1 MKQRSIPGGVTNS
14 NLYSMLHIIKNKP
27 EVERVISDVIIVGA
41 GIIGAACARVLASA
55 GVGVTVIDRGTTAGG
70 TSSACEGNLLVS
82 DKGPGHE
89 LVLAQHA
96 ARLWRSTVTDLREQL
111 GDGFPSVE
119 FDPKG
124 GVVVATTAA
133 GASSLLDFVAGQ
145 RLAGVDARVI
155 DASEARGLEPD
166 LTARIEAAVY
176 YPEDAQ
182 VQPAIATEALMAS
195 ARLYGARLLEN
206 TPVLGPLLDSAGS
219 LIGVTTPAGEL
230 RGRRVLV
237 AAGPWSGEVAGLLG
251 VRLPVRPRRGELLVT
266 TRMRHRIFH
275 KVYDA
280 DYVGAVGSDDGALQ
294 TSSVVESTGS
304 GTVLIGSSRRLV
316 GFDARLRVDVLS
328 EIAAKAIRLFPFL
341 ADASVMRS
349 YGGFR
354 PFMPDHLPVISE
366 DPRMPGLWYATG
378 HEGAG
383 IGLSLATAELI
394 LDLMLGRPTR
404 IDAAPYSAARASLA
418 PYLEAVA

>member
-1 MKQRSIPGGVTNS
+1 VTD
-14 NLYSMLHIIKNKP
+14 
-27 EVERVISDVIIVGA
+27 DVVIVGA
-41 GIIGAACARVLASA
+41 GIIGAACARALASA
-55 GVGVTVIDRGTTAGG
+55 GLGVTVIDRGTTAGG
-70 TSSACEGNLLVS
+70 TSAACEGNLLVS

-89 LVLAQHA
+89 LVLAQYA
-96 ARLWRSTVTDLREQL
+96 TTLWRAVVTDLGEQL

-124 GVVVATTAA
+124 GLVVATTPA
-133 GASSLLDFVAGQ
+133 GARLLLDFAASQ
-145 RLAGVDARVI
+145 RGAGVDARII
-155 DASEARGLEPD
+155 DPGEARRLEPD
-166 LTARIEAAVY
+166 LAPCIEAAVH

-182 VQPAIATEALMAS
+182 VQPTIATEALMAS
-195 ARLYGARLLEN
+195 ARLHGARLLEN
-206 TPVLGPLLDSAGS
+206 TPVLGPLVDSAGS
-219 LIGVTTPAGEL
+219 LVGVTTPAGEL

-237 AAGPWSGEVAGLLG
+237 AAGPWSGEVARLLG
-251 VRLPVRPRRGELLVT
+251 VHLPVRPRRGELLVT

-280 DYVGAVGSDDGALQ
+280 DYVGAVGSAEGALQ
-294 TSSVVESTGS
+294 TSAVVESTGS
-304 GTVLIGSSRRLV
+304 GTVLIGSSRQLV

-354 PFMPDHLPVISE
+354 PFMPDHLPVIGE

-394 LDLMLGRPTR
+394 RDLMQGRPTR
-404 IDAAPYSAARASLA
+404 MDAAPYSVARASLA

>member
-1 MKQRSIPGGVTNS
+1 MTD
-14 NLYSMLHIIKNKP
+14 
-27 EVERVISDVIIVGA
+27 DVVIVGA

-55 GVGVTVIDRGTTAGG
+55 GLGVTVIDRGTTAGG
-70 TSSACEGNLLVS
+70 TSAACEGNLLVS
-82 DKGPGHE
+82 DKAPGHE
-89 LVLAQHA
+89 LVLAQYA
-96 ARLWRSTVTDLREQL
+96 ATLWRGAVTDLSEQL

-119 FDPKG
+119 FDRKG
-124 GVVVATTAA
+124 GLVVATTTA
-133 GASSLLDFVAGQ
+133 GAGPLLDFAARQ
-145 RLAGVDARVI
+145 RGAGVDARVI
-155 DASEARGLEPD
+155 DAGEARRLEPD
-166 LTARIEAAVY
+166 LTPGIEAAVH

-182 VQPAIATEALMAS
+182 VQPTIATEALMAS
-195 ARLYGARLLEN
+195 ARLHGARLLEN

-237 AAGPWSGEVAGLLG
+237 AAGPWSGKVAGLLG

-280 DYVGAVGSDDGALQ
+280 DYVGAVESDDDALQ

-304 GTVLIGSSRRLV
+304 GTVLIGSSRQQV

-328 EIAAKAIRLFPFL
+328 EIAAKAVRLFPFL
-341 ADASVMRS
+341 ADAAVMRS

-366 DPRMPGLWYATG
+366 DPRMPGLWHATG

-394 LDLMLGRPTR
+394 RDLMLGRPTR

-418 PYLEAVA
+418 PYLAAVA

>member
-1 MKQRSIPGGVTNS
+1 MTN
-14 NLYSMLHIIKNKP
+14 
-27 EVERVISDVIIVGA
+27 DVIIVGA
-41 GIIGAACARVLASA
+41 GIIGAACARALASA
-55 GVGVTVIDRGTTAGG
+55 GLAVTVLDRGTTAGG
-70 TSSACEGNLLVS
+70 TSAACEGNLLVS

-89 LVLAQHA
+89 LVLAQYA
-96 ARLWRSTVTDLREQL
+96 ATLWQGAVTDLVEQL
-111 GDGFPSVE
+111 GEGFPSVE

-124 GVVVATTAA
+124 GLVVATTTAAA
-133 GASSLLDFVAGQ
+133 GPLLDFAARQ
-145 RLAGVDARVI
+145 RGAGVDARVI
-155 DASEARGLEPD
+155 DARAACTLEPD
-166 LTARIEAAVY
+166 LAPGVEAAVH

-182 VQPAIATEALMAS
+182 VQPTLATEALMAS

-219 LIGVTTPAGEL
+219 LVGVTTPAGEL

-237 AAGPWSGEVAGLLG
+237 AAGPWSGEVAGLVG
-251 VRLPVRPRRGELLVT
+251 MHLPVRPRRGELLVT

-280 DYVGAVGSDDGALQ
+280 DYVGAVGSDEDALQ
-294 TSSVVESTGS
+294 TSSVVESTRS
-304 GTVLIGSSRRLV
+304 GTVLIGSSRQQV
-316 GFDARLRVDVLS
+316 GFDARFRVDVLS

-341 ADASVMRS
+341 ADAAVMRS

-394 LDLMLGRPTR
+394 RDLMQGRPTC
-404 IDAAPYSAARASLA
+404 IDATPYSAARASLA

>member
-1 MKQRSIPGGVTNS
+1 MT
-14 NLYSMLHIIKNKP
+14 
-27 EVERVISDVIIVGA
+27 SDVIIVGA

-55 GVGVTVIDRGTTAGG
+55 GLGVTVIDRGTTAGG

-82 DKGPGHE
+82 DKGPGDE
-89 LVLAQHA
+89 LVLAQYA
-96 ARLWRSTVTDLREQL
+96 GTLWRGAVTELREQL

-133 GASSLLDFVAGQ
+133 GAGPLLDFAARQ
-145 RLAGVDARVI
+145 RFAGVDARVI
-155 DASEARGLEPD
+155 DAQEARGLEPD
-166 LTARIEAAVY
+166 LTARIAAAVY

-182 VQPAIATEALMAS
+182 MQPAIATEALMAS
-195 ARLYGARLLEN
+195 ARLHGARLLEN
-206 TPVLGPLLDSAGS
+206 TPVLGPLHDSAGS
-219 LIGVTTPAGEL
+219 LTGVTTPAGEL

-304 GTVLIGSSRRLV
+304 GTVLIGSSRQLV

>member
-1 MKQRSIPGGVTNS
+1 
-14 NLYSMLHIIKNKP
+14 
-27 EVERVISDVIIVGA
+27 VIIVGA

-55 GVGVTVIDRGTTAGG
+55 GLGVTVIDRGTTAGG

-82 DKGPGHE
+82 DKGPGDE
-89 LVLAQHA
+89 LVLAQYA
-96 ARLWRSTVTDLREQL
+96 GTLWRGAVTELREQL

-133 GASSLLDFVAGQ
+133 GAGPLLDFAARQ
-145 RLAGVDARVI
+145 RFAGVDARVI
-155 DASEARGLEPD
+155 DAQEARGLEPD
-166 LTARIEAAVY
+166 LTARIAAAVY

-182 VQPAIATEALMAS
+182 MQPAIATEALMAS
-195 ARLYGARLLEN
+195 ARLHGARLLEN
-206 TPVLGPLLDSAGS
+206 TPVLGPLHDSAGS
-219 LIGVTTPAGEL
+219 LTGVTTPAGEL

-304 GTVLIGSSRRLV
+304 GTVLIGSSRQLV

>member
-1 MKQRSIPGGVTNS
+1 MT
-14 NLYSMLHIIKNKP
+14 
-27 EVERVISDVIIVGA
+27 SDVIVVGA

-55 GVGVTVIDRGTTAGG
+55 GLGVTVIDRGTTAGG

-82 DKGPGHE
+82 DKGPGDE
-89 LVLAQHA
+89 LVLAQYA
-96 ARLWRSTVTDLREQL
+96 ATLWRGAVTDLREQL

-133 GASSLLDFVAGQ
+133 GAGPLLDFVAGQ

-155 DASEARGLEPD
+155 DAHQARRLEPD
-166 LTARIEAAVY
+166 LTPRIEAAVY

-195 ARLYGARLLEN
+195 ARMHGARLLES
-206 TPVLGPLLDSAGS
+206 TPVLGPLLDSSGS
-219 LIGVTTPAGEL
+219 LTGVTTSQGKL
-230 RGRRVLV
+230 RGRVLV
-237 AAGPWSGEVAGLLG
+237 AAGPWSGEVAALLG

-294 TSSVVESTGS
+294 TSSVVESTAS
-304 GTVLIGSSRRLV
+304 GTVLIGSSRQQV
-316 GFDARLRVDVLS
+316 GFDSRFRVDVLS
-328 EIAAKAIRLFPFL
+328 EIAVRAIRLFPFL
-341 ADASVMRS
+341 AQAAVMRS

-354 PFMPDHLPVISE
+354 PFTPDHLPIIGE
-366 DPRMPGLWYATG
+366 DPRTPGLWYATG

-394 LDLMLGRPTR
+394 RDLMQGRPTLV
-404 IDAAPYSAARASLA
+404 DAAPYSAARVSLA
-418 PYLEAVA
+418 PYLEAVV

>member
-1 MKQRSIPGGVTNS
+1 MT
-14 NLYSMLHIIKNKP
+14 
-27 EVERVISDVIIVGA
+27 SDVIVVGA

-55 GVGVTVIDRGTTAGG
+55 GLGVTVIDRGTTAGG

-82 DKGPGHE
+82 DKGPGDE
-89 LVLAQHA
+89 LLLAQYA
-96 ARLWRSTVTDLREQL
+96 ATLWRGAVTDLREQL

-133 GASSLLDFVAGQ
+133 GAGPLLDFVAGQ

-155 DASEARGLEPD
+155 DAHQARRLEPD
-166 LTARIEAAVY
+166 LTPRIEAAVY

-195 ARLYGARLLEN
+195 ARMHGARLLES
-206 TPVLGPLLDSAGS
+206 TPVLGPLLDSSGS
-219 LIGVTTPAGEL
+219 LTGVTTSQGKL
-230 RGRRVLV
+230 RGRVLV
-237 AAGPWSGEVAGLLG
+237 AAGPWSGEVAALLG

-294 TSSVVESTGS
+294 TSSVVESTAS
-304 GTVLIGSSRRLV
+304 GTVLIGSSRQQV
-316 GFDARLRVDVLS
+316 GFDSRLRVDVLS
-328 EIAAKAIRLFPFL
+328 EIAVRAIRLFPFL
-341 ADASVMRS
+341 AQAAVMRS

-354 PFMPDHLPVISE
+354 PFTPDHLPIIGE
-366 DPRMPGLWYATG
+366 DPRTPGLWYATG

-394 LDLMLGRPTR
+394 RDLMQGRPTLV
-404 IDAAPYSAARASLA
+404 DAAPYSAARVSLA
-418 PYLEAVA
+418 PYLEAVV